1 MSVIVLMLISI
12 ISFILGSIPSGYLIG
27 KIKGI
32 DIRNVGSGNIGAS
45 NAFRVLGKKEGA
57 MTLLLDMLKG
67 LAIVALVWFIF
78 KNRTFAEISAIF
90 AVLGHDFSLFLKFKG
105 GKGVATS
112 YGVSLLFSA
121 YSFIG
126 IVLWL
131 IILKLTKYAS
141 VASLLSFAIVLII
154 VAFINTDVSVKFLF
168 ITLFLLMLIRHSS
181 NIVRLLQGKEHKI
194 NEKKAMKEANDG
206 KT

>member
-1 MSVIVLMLISI
+1 MSVIVVILISI

-27 KIKGI
+27 KIKGV

-57 MTLLLDMLKG
+57 ITLLLDMLKG

-78 KNRTFAEISAIF
+78 KSRTFAEISAFF

-105 GKGVATS
+105 GKGVATT
-112 YGVSLLFSA
+112 YGVSLVFSA

-131 IILKLTKYAS
+131 IILKFTKYAS
-141 VASLLSFAIVLII
+141 VASLLSFFIVLTI
-154 VAFINTDVSVKFLF
+154 VAFANTDISVKFLF

-194 NEKKAMKEANDG
+194 NEKSNKRG
-206 KT
+206 

>member
-194 NEKKAMKEANDG
+194 NEKSNERG
-206 KT
+206 